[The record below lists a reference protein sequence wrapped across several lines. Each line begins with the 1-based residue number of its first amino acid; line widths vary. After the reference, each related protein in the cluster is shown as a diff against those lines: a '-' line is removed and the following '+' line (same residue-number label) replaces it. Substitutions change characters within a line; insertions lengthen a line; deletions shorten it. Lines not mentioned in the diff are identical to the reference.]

1 MKFIIYDITLENLK
15 IINVETLQ
23 NFLSN
28 IENLND
34 RDIRFI
40 SSNTRLSY
48 FAIRDEIIVLKMDFI
63 KAIITKENIF
73 IIKDNVNTDS
83 IPLFRNYNQIT
94 IENINQINQTI
105 KNKKKSASVLKVTG
119 LESILYLIEQYFSKS
134 VQHLVPEVNKI
145 LSDIYYPKTIQSSVF
160 FSRNIN
166 PNISSDTNTVK
177 FKNFLKIQKELIDLE
192 FRVKEVFNII
202 EELEEDVEK
211 LNEDDEDS
219 RSGKFKLE
227 NLEKIKNSI
236 HPQIPNNTIKTSDEI
251 DELEEILGTY
261 NIFICQ
267 ILSEIQK
274 YGKEMETT
282 KEYFSMLMAQRRND
296 IAYMNIYTS
305 VINLSISSSMLIASF
320 FGMNLSSTLED
331 SVSAFVVVII
341 LSLLLGFIIILSF
354 HNYIK
359 KFKN

>member
-1 MKFIIYDITLENLK
+1 MNFTIYNITLEKLK

-63 KAIITKENIF
+63 KSIITKEHIF

-83 IPLFRNYNQIT
+83 IPAFRNYNQIT
-94 IENINQINQTI
+94 IDNINQINQTI
-105 KNKKKSASVLKVTG
+105 KNKKKSSTVLKVTG

-145 LSDIYYPKTIQSSVF
+145 LSDIYYPKSIHSGLN

-177 FKNFLKIQKELIDLE
+177 FKNFLKIQKEIIDLE
-192 FRVKEVFNII
+192 FRVKEVYNII

-211 LNEDDEDS
+211 LDDDEDS
-219 RSGKFKLE
+219 RSGKIKFDD
-227 NLEKIKNSI
+227 LEKIKNGNFIQQQINNI
-236 HPQIPNNTIKTSDEI
+236 HTNDEI

-296 IAYMNIYTS
+296 IAYMNIYSS
-305 VINLSISSSMLIASF
+305 VINLSISCCMLIASF
-320 FGMNLSSTLED
+320 FGMNLSSTLES
-331 SVSAFVVVII
+331 SVSAFIVVII
-341 LSLLLGFIIILSF
+341 LSLLIGFIIILSF